1 MPLLEYWC
9 QSVEDLAQHLYGVYF
24 ITVCA
29 VLGATGPPSAGS
41 GQGAQVPASAVVPR
55 TPGAAASSGGVRGR
69 RFFGLPPSA
78 LGPEW
83 EGGI

>member
-24 ITVCA
+24 ITVEW
-29 VLGATGPPSAGS
+29 
-41 GQGAQVPASAVVPR
+41 
-55 TPGAAASSGGVRGR
+55 GR
-69 RFFGLPPSA
+69 RI
-78 LGPEW
+78 